1 MILKTR
7 EFQEI
12 CKGILEAVDETN
24 NQAVTETLELK
35 VESGKM
41 YLSVTNQEYFITVS
55 LDVNTE
61 ETIKAVI
68 SASLFLKLVSKIT
81 TEEIGITMSDNALV
95 VNGNGTY
102 KFPLI
107 FDGDKLLEL
116 PRIKIDEVTN
126 DFVISTEIL
135 QDILKYNTKELQ
147 KSGIRMPVHK
157 MFYIDEQG
165 AITYGSGACVTSFT
179 LNQPVKLLLSEKLV
193 KLFKLFTSDSVAF
206 KVGFSQIAN
215 FTQTRIKLQNDN
227 IELTA
232 ILDSDPAKLNSVPAP
247 VIRSIANTQYE
258 NKVIFNKQAVLDAL
272 NRLSIFAKK
281 NVVTLYT
288 YLEFT
293 ETSLIIYDTRKDN
306 HEEITLDQSNV
317 EGTYMCILNTND
329 FKTTLETQ
337 KDDVVTMR
345 FGNHK
350 SVTVDSRP
358 KVKIVLPECKLN

>member
-1 MILKTR
+1 MIIKTK

-24 NQAVTETLELK
+24 NGIITDTLELK
-35 VESGKM
+35 VEHGKM
-41 YLSVTNQEYFITVS
+41 FLSVTNREYFITVS

-61 ETIKAVI
+61 ETLRAVI

-81 TEEIGITMSDNALV
+81 TEEIDITMSNNALV
-95 VNGNGTY
+95 VKGNGTY

-116 PRIKIDEVTN
+116 PRISLGNITN
-126 DFVISTEIL
+126 EFTVSTEVL

-157 MFYIDEQG
+157 MFYIDEKG
-165 AITYGSGACVTSFT
+165 AITYASGACVTSFS

-193 KLFKLFTSDSVAF
+193 KLFKLFTSESVAL
-206 KVGFSQIAN
+206 KIGVAEVASSL
-215 FTQTRIKLQNDN
+215 QTRIKLQNDSV
-227 IELTA
+227 ELTA
-232 ILDSDPAKLNSVPAP
+232 ITNSDASMLSSVPANI
-247 VIRSIANTQYE
+247 IRNIADTAHT

-281 NVVTLYT
+281 DVVTLYT

-293 ETSLIIYDTRKDN
+293 DTDLIIYDTRKEN
-306 HEEITLDQSNV
+306 NETIKLDQSNV
-317 EGTYMCILNTND
+317 TEKYVCILNTND

-337 KDDVVTMR
+337 KEEVITMR

-350 SVTVDSRP
+350 SVTVERP
-358 KVKIVLPECKLN
+358 KIKIVLPECRIN

>member
-1 MILKTR
+1 MIIKTK
-7 EFQEI
+7 EFQEV

-81 TEEIGITMSDNALV
+81 TEEIGITMADNALV
-95 VNGNGTY
+95 VKGNGTY

-116 PRIKIDEVTN
+116 PRIKIEEVTN

-157 MFYIDEQG
+157 MFYVDEQG
-165 AITYGSGACVTSFT
+165 AITYASGACVTSFT

-193 KLFKLFTSDSVAF
+193 KLFKLFASESVKF
-206 KVGFSQIAN
+206 TVGFSQVAS
-215 FTQTRIKLQNDN
+215 FVQTRIKLQNN
-227 IELTA
+227 NVELTA
-232 ILDSDPAKLNSVPAP
+232 ILDSDPAKLNSVPAS
-247 VIRSIANTQYE
+247 VIRNIANTNYE

-281 NVVTLYT
+281 DVVTLYT

-293 ETSLIIYDTRKDN
+293 DSELVIYDTRKDN
-306 HEEITLDQSNV
+306 HEVIKLDQSNV
-317 EGTYMCILNTND
+317 TDKYMCILNTND

-337 KDDVVTMR
+337 REEVITMR

-350 SVTVDSRP
+350 SVTVERP
-358 KVKIVLPECKLN
+358 KIKIVLPECKIN